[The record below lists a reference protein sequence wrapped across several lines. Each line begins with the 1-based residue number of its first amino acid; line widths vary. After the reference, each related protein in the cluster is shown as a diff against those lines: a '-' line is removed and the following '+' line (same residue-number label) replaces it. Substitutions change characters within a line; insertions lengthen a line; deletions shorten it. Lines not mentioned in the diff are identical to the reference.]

1 MKRFRRNKYRNTRVT
16 RGEITFDSESE
27 AKRYVRLKAYEEA
40 GHISDLQVHPTYEL
54 LPAFT
59 DRYGKKQRAVI
70 YEGDFAYVQD
80 GVQVVE
86 DVKGK
91 ETEAFKLKRKLFL
104 ARYPDIDLRVIAAK

>member
-1 MKRFRRNKYRNTRVT
+1 MKRMRRNKYRNTRVK
-16 RGEITFDSESE
+16 RGELTFDSEAE
-27 AKRYVRLKAYEEA
+27 AKRYARLKAYEEA
-40 GHISDLQVHPTYEL
+40 GHISQLQVHPTYEL

-59 DRYGKKQRAVI
+59 DRYGKQQRAVM
-70 YEGDFAYVQD
+70 YEGDFAYMQD

-104 ARYPDIDLRVIAAK
+104 ARYPEIDLRVIAAK